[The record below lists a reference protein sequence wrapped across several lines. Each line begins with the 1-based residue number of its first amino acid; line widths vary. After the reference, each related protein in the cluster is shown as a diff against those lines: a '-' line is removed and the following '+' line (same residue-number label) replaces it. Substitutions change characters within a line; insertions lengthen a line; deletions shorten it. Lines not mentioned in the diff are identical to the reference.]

1 MFSKKRR
8 NSIKRHK
15 QNLEQGK
22 DLTKSEQKIEDQ
34 AARKSLADFPLQF
47 SLPCLE
53 FKQVTI
59 KDLSNI
65 INLPTRSSI
74 NGQALDGF
82 STLER

>member
-8 NSIKRHK
+8 NAIKTHK
-15 QNLEQGK
+15 QNIEQGK
-22 DLTKSEQKIEDQ
+22 NLTDSEQKIEDQ
-34 AARKSLADFPLQF
+34 ATRKSPTDFPLQF
-47 SLPCLE
+47 SLPCLQY
-53 FKQVTI
+53 KQVTI

-82 STLER
+82 STLQR

>member
-1 MFSKKRR
+1 MISKKRR
-8 NSIKRHK
+8 NAIKRHK

-22 DLTKSEQKIEDQ
+22 DLTDREQKIEDQ

-47 SLPCLE
+47 SLPCLQ

-59 KDLSNI
+59 KDLSNV

-74 NGQALDGF
+74 DGQDLDGL
-82 STLER
+82 STLQR

>member
-1 MFSKKRR
+1 MFSNKRMNAR
-8 NSIKRHK
+8 KRHI

-22 DLTKSEQKIEDQ
+22 DLTDSE
-34 AARKSLADFPLQF
+34 
-47 SLPCLE
+47 
-53 FKQVTI
+53 QVTI

-74 NGQALDGF
+74 NGQAVDGF